1 MIFSLQIVIYAL
13 YQVHS
18 HHKKQQNTREN
29 NKMKSIP
36 LYIINIT
43 IETLPTM
50 RSWKCNYNGSY
61 KLANVNQW
69 NKSTRIKW
77 GFTRCNKLSWAWA
90 TNQMRHLT
98 EIGREIHRCRP
109 GDTLRTFLNS
119 ALILKILFQDI
130 DGISEA

>member
-50 RSWKCNYNGSY
+50 RS
-61 KLANVNQW
+61 
-69 NKSTRIKW
+69 
-77 GFTRCNKLSWAWA
+77 
-90 TNQMRHLT
+90 
-98 EIGREIHRCRP
+98 
-109 GDTLRTFLNS
+109 
-119 ALILKILFQDI
+119 
-130 DGISEA
+130 